1 MCVSPNFTKGG
12 SNSLQTS
19 IFNGHLGSNEQPFR
33 GNEVGDELPGITGS
47 ICLRF
52 FSLSAGAGGSDSKS
66 ALV

>member
-1 MCVSPNFTKGG
+1 MCVSPNFTKGD

-19 IFNGHLGSNEQPFR
+19 IFKGHLGSKEQPFR
-33 GNEVGDELPGITGS
+33 GSDEADELPGMTGN

-52 FSLSAGAGGSDSKS
+52 LPLSVGAGGIDSKS